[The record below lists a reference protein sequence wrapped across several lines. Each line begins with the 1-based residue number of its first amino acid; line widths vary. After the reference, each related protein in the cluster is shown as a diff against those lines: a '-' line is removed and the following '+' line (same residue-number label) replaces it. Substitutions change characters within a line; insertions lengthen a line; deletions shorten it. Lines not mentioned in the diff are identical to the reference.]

1 MMQSRMNKGILGVS
15 EENATYDQ
23 KVQMNLNKG
32 LSFVLSI
39 VPKDKDV
46 EVKQAEVEWSEKLKL
61 EEQKKSLQ
69 SNVENDAS
77 APEEEPVAQGD
88 MDYENFMAL
97 QAEKNKQQNSVSSHS
112 LNSPVTSKFYS
123 SKKFID

>member
-1 MMQSRMNKGILGVS
+1 MNKGILGVS

-46 EVKQAEVEWSEKLKL
+46 EVKQAEAEWSEKLKL

-69 SNVENDAS
+69 SNVENDVS
-77 APEEEPVAQGD
+77 APEEEPVDQGD

-97 QAEKNKQQNSVSSHS
+97 QAEKNKQ
-112 LNSPVTSKFYS
+112 
-123 SKKFID
+123 